1 MCGRYYVDEI
11 VEKEIRQLVQVLGAK
26 GQSND
31 QEFAAELLAGYQV
44 PFQKVPDARDVHP
57 SEWADIICLNQ
68 GKVQIRTMR
77 WGFPGKNAGL
87 IINARAETVL
97 ERPLFRESACCRRCV
112 VPAGR
117 YYEWNS
123 LKEKVTFARK
133 ETPVL
138 YMAGLYNL
146 YQEEERFV
154 VITTEANKSVQAVHD
169 RMPLIFERH
178 EVESWL
184 RDEAAAQRLLQKV
197 PGALQ
202 RTQEYE
208 QMSLWSMVN

>member
-11 VEKEIRQLVQVLGAK
+11 VEKEIRQLVQVIGAK
-26 GQSND
+26 GQRNE
-31 QEFAAELLAGYQV
+31 QEFAAEFLAEHQV
-44 PFQKVPDARDVHP
+44 SFQKIPAARDVHP

-68 GKVQIRTMR
+68 GKAQIRAMR
-77 WGFPGKNAGL
+77 WGFQGKDAGL
-87 IINARAETVL
+87 IINARAETVF
-97 ERPLFRESACCRRCV
+97 ERPLFRESARYRRCV

-123 LKEKVTFARK
+123 LKEKVTFERK

-146 YQEEERFV
+146 YQEEARFV
-154 VITTEANKSVQAVHD
+154 VITTEANRSVQAVHD
-169 RMPLIFERH
+169 RMPLILERY
-178 EVESWL
+178 EVELWL
-184 RDEAAAQRLLQKV
+184 RDEAAAQKLLQKV

-208 QMSLWSMVN
+208 QMSLWSMEK